1 MIRVA
6 ALVLAL
12 LAPAVADA
20 TVEAKPKPPKLD
32 AYCATRVERR
42 AAIRFR
48 ATDGAALVGVLLGP
62 ARSSRG
68 VVLSHESDGG
78 LCNWLTYG
86 HRLAR
91 LGYRVL
97 VYDSRG
103 YGSSPLPRR
112 RAERF
117 ELDVAGGVRE
127 LRRRGVRRVVV
138 AGGSMGAMSSL
149 IAAAAIRP
157 LVDGVVAV
165 SPATSFRRLNPLRSA
180 PALRAPAL
188 YVVAEDDGE
197 FPQYA
202 RALHAA
208 AGSER
213 TQLVVVEGSGH
224 GNQLL
229 VGRER
234 APVREL
240 VESFLREQTTR

>member
-1 MIRVA
+1 MIRA
-6 ALVLAL
+6 AVLALAL
-12 LAPAVADA
+12 LASAGAEA
-20 TVEAKPKPPKLD
+20 TVAAKAKPPRLD

-78 LCNWLTYG
+78 LCNWLAYG

-117 ELDVAGGVRE
+117 ELDVAGAVQE

-149 IAAAAIRP
+149 VAATTIRP
-157 LVDGVVAV
+157 VVDGVVAV
-165 SPATSFRRLNPLRSA
+165 SPGTNFRALNPLRSA
-180 PALRAPAL
+180 PSLRAAVL
-188 YVVAEDDGE
+188 YVVAEADGE

-208 AGSER
+208 TGSER
-213 TQLVVVEGSGH
+213 KQLVVVEGGGH
-224 GNQLL
+224 GNQL
-229 VGRER
+229 VFGRDR

-240 VESFLREQTTR
+240 IESFLREQTTR